1 VVPGTAAGAEETMT
15 ATELYRAGRLA
26 DAVAAQL
33 ADVKANPADHGRRLF
48 LFELSAFAGDWDR
61 ARRQLDVVKYDNPE
75 QETSTS
81 GYRALLDAEDART
94 RVFRDAVLP
103 EFLIPP
109 PQWVFARL
117 EAVAA
122 LKAGKAADAAARV
135 AESDAAAGVVSGVLN
150 GNPVVGL
157 RDADDLFGPVIEV
170 MAKGVYYWVPLEQV
184 DSLAANAPRFPRDL
198 VWFPVKLSVR
208 GGPEGDAFLPTRYP
222 GTTAAADEALK
233 LARATD
239 WPDPGD
245 GPVRGLGVR
254 LLAAGEDAVAITELR
269 EWVAG

>member
-1 VVPGTAAGAEETMT
+1 MT

-26 DAVAAQL
+26 DAVAAQI

-48 LFELSAFAGDWDR
+48 LFELAAFAGDWDR
-61 ARRQLDVVKYDNPE
+61 ARRQIDALRFDNPE
-75 QETSTS
+75 QEMSGQ
-81 GYRALLDAEDART
+81 GYRDLLDAEDART

-109 PQWVFARL
+109 PQWVYSRL

-122 LKAGKAADAAARV
+122 LKAGNATAAGERV
-135 AESDAAAGVVSGVLN
+135 AESDAATGTVAGILN
-150 GNPVVGL
+150 GKPVVGL
-157 RDADDLFGPVIEV
+157 RDADDLFGPILEV

-184 DSLAANAPRFPRDL
+184 EGLAANPPKFPRDL

-222 GTTAAADEALK
+222 GTTESADEALK

-239 WPDPGD
+239 WPEPAA
-245 GPVRGLGVR
+245 GPVRGVGLR
-254 LLAAGEDAVAITELR
+254 LLAAGDDAVAVTELR
-269 EWVAG
+269 EWAATG

>member
-1 VVPGTAAGAEETMT
+1 MT
-15 ATELYRAGRLA
+15 ATDLYRAGRLA
-26 DAVAAQL
+26 DAIAAQL

-48 LFELSAFAGDWDR
+48 LYELSAFAGDYDR

-75 QETSTS
+75 QEMSVS

-103 EFLIPP
+103 DFLIPP
-109 PQWVFARL
+109 PPWVFARL

-122 LKAGKAADAAARV
+122 LKAGKPEDAAARV
-135 AESDAAAGVVSGVLN
+135 AESDAAAPPVAGILN
-150 GNPVVGL
+150 GKPAVGL
-157 RDADDLFGPVIEV
+157 RDADDLFGPVLEV

-184 DSLAANAPRFPRDL
+184 DGLAANPPRFPRDL
-198 VWFPVKLSVR
+198 VWFPAKLSVKN
-208 GGPEGDAFLPTRYP
+208 GPEGDVFLPTRYP

-245 GPVRGLGVR
+245 GPVRGLGLR
-254 LLAAGEDAVAITELR
+254 LLAAGDDAVAITELR
-269 EWVAG
+269 ELAVG

>member
-1 VVPGTAAGAEETMT
+1 MT
-15 ATELYRAGRLA
+15 ASDLYRTGNLA
-26 DAVAAQL
+26 AAVAAQI

-48 LFELSAFAGDWDR
+48 LFELAAFAGDWDR
-61 ARRQLDVVKYDNPE
+61 ARRQIDALRFDNPE
-75 QETSTS
+75 QEMSGK
-81 GYRALLDAEDART
+81 GYRDLLDAEDARG

-122 LKAGKAADAAARV
+122 LKAGKPADAAARV
-135 AESDAAAGVVSGVLN
+135 AESDAAAPPVAGVLN
-150 GNPVVGL
+150 GGPVAGL

-184 DSLAANAPRFPRDL
+184 EGLAANPPKFPRDL

-208 GGPEGDAFLPTRYP
+208 GGPEGDAFIPARYP
-222 GTTAAADEALK
+222 GTTESADEALK

-245 GPVRGLGVR
+245 GPVRGLGLR
-254 LLAAGEDAVAITELR
+254 LLAAGDDAVPITELR
-269 EWVAG
+269 EFAAA